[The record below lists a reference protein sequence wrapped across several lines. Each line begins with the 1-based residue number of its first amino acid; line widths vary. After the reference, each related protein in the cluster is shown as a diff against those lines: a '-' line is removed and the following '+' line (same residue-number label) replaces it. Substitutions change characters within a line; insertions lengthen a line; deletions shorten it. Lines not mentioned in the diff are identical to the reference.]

1 MSILRKRNVKKLL
14 LIMKMVVISI
24 RQRSF
29 GRIIIRIK

>member
-24 RQRSF
+24 PQRSF
-29 GRIIIRIK
+29 GRIII

>member
-1 MSILRKRNVKKLL
+1 MSILWKRNGKKVL

-29 GRIIIRIK
+29 GRIII

>member
-1 MSILRKRNVKKLL
+1 MSILRKRNVNKLL

-29 GRIIIRIK
+29 GRIII

>member
-29 GRIIIRIK
+29 GRLIM

>member
-29 GRIIIRIK
+29 GRIII

>member
-29 GRIIIRIK
+29 GRIIM